1 MNRAAP
7 KASAAMIAMPNPLAD
22 LARLVDRAFDL
33 AGRFPMPLL
42 VLLFRIA
49 MAAVFFRSGL
59 VKIASWDSTLAL
71 FTNEY
76 HVPVLPPELAATT
89 AATVELTAP
98 VLLVLGFGAR
108 FGAAAMLGMTLVI
121 QTFVYPE
128 NWPEHLTWACLLGT
142 IITRGAGPLSLD
154 HLIRRALHR

>member
-1 MNRAAP
+1 MNRATP
-7 KASAAMIAMPNPLAD
+7 KASAMTALPNPLAD
-22 LARLVDRAFDL
+22 LVHLVDRAFEL

-49 MAAVFFRSGL
+49 MAVVFFRSGL
-59 VKIASWDSTLAL
+59 VKLASWDSTLAL

-76 HVPVLPPELAATT
+76 HVPVLPPELAATM
-89 AATVELTAP
+89 AATIELTAP

-121 QTFVYPE
+121 QVFVYPE

-142 IITRGAGPLSLD
+142 IITQGAGPLSLD